1 MSDIV
6 SSESGEIIEQPMSTE
21 VYDRLPEPD
30 DVIVGDQ
37 DEIKKWQSRIDV
49 ARKTRDEK
57 LKDLNLLMDLYEG
70 NQWGSGM
77 PNMNDKTTIN
87 LIFANIK
94 KELPNLY
101 FQNPSPIVNPTRQE
115 FELNAYAMQELL
127 KSYVKNNL
135 GTELKKHIRL
145 CILDAKF
152 SFGCT
157 KVSYTPRFSVNPN
170 KDQPILA
177 GYDGLGMPV
186 FVTDNEGN
194 ILTESGEILTSEFY
208 YVERISPREVL
219 IDSKCRNFP
228 ERAEWIGHE
237 IVKPLVYLKNS
248 KLYKNRKFLKRN
260 VELSDVFKQL
270 NKDIQHVSDLV
281 SDEDKNQVRFVE
293 IYDLKNEKLLVLPD
307 DQDFFIREESIDIN
321 PFSFLK
327 FNEKPDDFY
336 PVSDVAQEKPL
347 QKEVNIGRSL
357 MLTHARRSARKY
369 AYSSETWGGVDEIE
383 GIEAMKDPEDLTLV
397 KVGDLDKIPVPIQMA
412 AQDPS
417 IFQNVYQ
424 SRIDYNEVAGTTEA
438 QRGLT
443 ERRKT
448 KGEASFQEGHGAVRK
463 TDKQSLVGDFIADSY
478 SKLGQLMQRTLA
490 IPQAIKIIGPTG
502 AFWTQVGK
510 KDIQGG
516 LKYDIEVSDLRPQ
529 IPELD
534 KQEISEFIFA
544 LSNFLNAIL
553 ANPVGPMVFNLQGT
567 IKEFAK
573 SYPSINVENIL
584 NINVT
589 PEQIIQVLMNQMQQ
603 GGQGGRISE

>member
-1 MSDIV
+1 MPDII

-21 VYDRLPEPD
+21 VIDRLPEPD

-37 DEIKKWQSRIDV
+37 DEIRKWQSRIDV
-49 ARKTRDEK
+49 ARKIRDEK
-57 LKDLNLLMDLYEG
+57 LKDLNLLIDLYEG
-70 NQWGSGM
+70 KQWGSEM
-77 PNMNDKTTIN
+77 PSMNDKTTVN

-101 FQNPSPIVNPTRQE
+101 FQNPNPIVNPTRQE

-127 KSYVKNNL
+127 KFYVNNNL

-157 KVSYTPRFSVNPN
+157 KASYTPRFSPNPN

-208 YVERISPREVL
+208 YIERISPRELL

-237 IVKPLVYLKNS
+237 IVKPLIYLKNN
-248 KLYKNRKFLKRN
+248 KLYRNVKFLKRN
-260 VELSDVFKQL
+260 VELADVFKQL
-270 NKDIQHVSDLV
+270 NKDIQHISDLV
-281 SDEDKNQVRFVE
+281 ANEDKDQVRFVE

-307 DQDFFIREESIDIN
+307 DQNFFIREENIDIN

-327 FNEKPDDFY
+327 FNESPDNFY

-347 QKEVNIGRSL
+347 QQEINIGRSL
-357 MLTHARRSARKY
+357 MITHARRSARKY
-369 AYSSETWGGVDEIE
+369 AHSDETWSGVDETE
-383 GIEAMKDPEDLTLV
+383 GIESMKDPEDLTMV

-412 AQDPS
+412 PQDPV
-417 IFQNVYQ
+417 IFQNIYQ

-463 TDKQSLVGDFIADSY
+463 TDKQNLVGDFISDSY
-478 SKLGQLMQRTLA
+478 SKLGKLMQRTLT

-502 AFWTQVGK
+502 AFWTQVSK

-516 LKYDIEVSDLRPQ
+516 LKYNIEVSDLRPQ

-584 NINVT
+584 NVNVT
-589 PEQIIQVLMNQMQQ
+589 PEQIIQVLLQQ
-603 GGQGGRISE
+603 GSNNANI